1 MSGRFFIYT
10 GPADELE
17 DGVFFE
23 LQAEV
28 IDIGDALR
36 FAERELRSGKAVQI
50 EPSAGL
56 ADPIRE
62 AMHGA
67 DRSEERPS

>member
-1 MSGRFFIYT
+1 MSERFFIYAA
-10 GPADELE
+10 PADELE

-23 LQAEV
+23 LQAEL

-36 FAERELRSGKAVQI
+36 FAGRQLRSGKAVQI
-50 EPSAGL
+50 EPSAGS
-56 ADPIRE
+56 ADPIRK

-67 DRSEERPS
+67 DRSEESSS